1 MPSWIVSHRVVKDFQ
16 RFQYMTEMLN
26 HYELIACL
34 ISFPQ
39 HFGSCGWWCHFLSRW
54 KLGVSHQITENHFKL
69 PFWRLDKHNVYKN
82 IYNIHNLH
90 NMFRMHMQNV
100 LLDISIIYTYTYI
113 YISIYTFFETVPLW
127 EWIYTWACPLGPHH
141 SWTPCPGVF
150 LLGGGTVRM
159 IWRGGLPFLF
169 EQINHRKLGELC
181 LNVLTYPLNWCS
193 ARW

>member
-113 YISIYTFFETVPLW
+113 YIDLHIFRDSAFMRMDIYLSMSTWSTSLLNTLSRSFSSWRWHSPDDLAGRTSIS
-127 EWIYTWACPLGPHH
+127 I
-141 SWTPCPGVF
+141 WTDQP
-150 LLGGGTVRM
+150 
-159 IWRGGLPFLF
+159 
-169 EQINHRKLGELC
+169 
-181 LNVLTYPLNWCS
+181 
-193 ARW
+193 